1 MRDLWPLWKGL
12 ALIQKVNRGGTG
24 WHRSRPLE
32 PRVDLRTEA
41 WQPSRG
47 TCEDQAS
54 PPSSWAVACP
64 QGQMWLPHPVSGELA
79 SRIAGV
85 ETARRA
91 SQSPQG
97 VSQPGTY
104 ILPFLPRHCAHLCPA
119 TPERPCGPG
128 SLLSPGKP
136 GLAERTP
143 APPCPL
149 RAPALTAPSACR
161 DSRPSGRCWAHRRSA
176 SSCGAGSASWWPRG
190 RQTQVRASPAPL
202 APSRPSWPPPASCG
216 LLSSHVRASSPCGV
230 RASPG
235 EQCWPVGVALPG
247 LGLPCREWGF
257 MRAPQVM
264 PIK

>member
-1 MRDLWPLWKGL
+1 M
-12 ALIQKVNRGGTG
+12 
-24 WHRSRPLE
+24 
-32 PRVDLRTEA
+32 
-41 WQPSRG
+41 
-47 TCEDQAS
+47 
-54 PPSSWAVACP
+54 ACP

-97 VSQPGTY
+97 VSQPGTC

-119 TPERPCGPG
+119 TPERLCGPG

-216 LLSSHVRASSPCGV
+216 LLSSHVRAPPPCGV

-257 MRAPQVM
+257 MRAPQAM
-264 PIK
+264 PIKRRPSPQGWGRGPAPRAALQTGQGTLISRVSDGLAPSPLHGTVFFGPKCVLSPLGQESL